1 AMRGDIIMDLNNM
14 KIGFIGFGLIAGSIA
29 RALRKEYPKITMIA
43 LNNRYPDVKLGLK
56 QAVEDKV
63 LNELV
68 PSIDEGFSS
77 CDIIYLAAPVIT
89 NISYLPKIKP
99 LLKEGAFIT
108 DVGSVKGDIHKAVT
122 EAGLD
127 SRFIGGHPMAG
138 TEKSGY
144 ENSFIELL
152 ENAYYILT
160 PTDETPKETI
170 DTMLLITK
178 ATKSRSI
185 VLSSDKHDIAAAAIS
200 HVPHILSY
208 SLVNTVKDHDT
219 EEEYMKQ
226 FAAGGFRDMTR
237 IASSSPEMW
246 QNIVMSNK
254 DAVLTFLSQYLD
266 TLEDFRQ
273 MLVNDDKDAIY
284 NFFEK
289 SKEYR
294 DSFKF

>member
-1 AMRGDIIMDLNNM
+1 MDNVDFNKI
-14 KIGFIGFGLIAGSIA
+14 KIGFVGFGLIAGSIA
-29 RALRKEYPKITMIA
+29 RALRNEYPNLTMIA
-43 LNNRYPDVKLGLK
+43 LNNRYPNVKPGL
-56 QAVEDKV
+56 QLALDDGV

-68 PSIDEGFSS
+68 PSIEEGFNE

-89 NISYLPKIKP
+89 NISYLSKLKP

-108 DVGSVKGDIHKAVT
+108 DVGSVKGNIHKAVK
-122 EAGLD
+122 EIGIED
-127 SRFIGGHPMAG
+127 RFIGGHPMAG

-144 ENSFIELL
+144 ENSFASLL

-160 PTDETPKETI
+160 PTEKTPQSAI
-170 DTMLLITK
+170 DTMLTITRV
-178 ATKSRSI
+178 TKSKSI
-185 VLSSDKHDIAAAAIS
+185 VIDAGTHDIAAAAIS

-219 EEEYMKQ
+219 EEQYMKQ

-246 QNIVMSNK
+246 QNIVMDNK
-254 DAVLTFLSQYLD
+254 EAVLTFLDQYRSTLD
-266 TLEDFRQ
+266 EFKE
-273 MLVNDDKDAIY
+273 MLVNDDKDAILE
-284 NFFEK
+284 FFNK

-294 DSFKF
+294 DTFTF